1 MVGEQMRIIFFMM
14 VAVALLQGCAS
25 GVAAGY
31 GQGGRD
37 TYGRTYQE
45 ARADNRITAAVNSAL
60 VRESLPAM
68 NIDVQTLNG
77 VVTLSGR
84 VPSRET
90 SQRAAAVA
98 LGVPGVKQVRNQL
111 HIVQ

>member
-1 MVGEQMRIIFFMM
+1 MRIIFLMLS
-14 VAVALLQGCAS
+14 VTVLHGCAT

-45 ARADNRITAAVNSAL
+45 AHADNRITAAVNSAL
-60 VRESLPAM
+60 VREALPAM
-68 NIDVQTLNG
+68 NIDVHTLNG

-84 VPSRET
+84 VTTREVA
-90 SQRAAAVA
+90 QRAAAVA
-98 LGVPGVKQVRNQL
+98 SGVTGVKEVRNQL
-111 HIVQ
+111 RIVQ

>member
-1 MVGEQMRIIFFMM
+1 MRIVYFMM
-14 VAVALLQGCAS
+14 VVMALHGCAT

-37 TYGRTYQE
+37 ADGRTYQE
-45 ARADNRITAAVNSAL
+45 ARADNRITAAVNTAL
-60 VRESLPAM
+60 VREALPAL

-84 VPSRET
+84 VTDYEVAL
-90 SQRAAAVA
+90 RAAAVA
-98 LGVPGVKQVRNQL
+98 RNVPGVKEVRNQL
-111 HIVQ
+111 RIAR

>member
-1 MVGEQMRIIFFMM
+1 MRIIFFMM

-60 VRESLPAM
+60 VREALPAL

-84 VPSRET
+84 VTDYEVAL
-90 SQRAAAVA
+90 RAAAVA
-98 LGVPGVKQVRNQL
+98 RNVPGVKEVRNQMR
-111 HIVQ
+111 IAR